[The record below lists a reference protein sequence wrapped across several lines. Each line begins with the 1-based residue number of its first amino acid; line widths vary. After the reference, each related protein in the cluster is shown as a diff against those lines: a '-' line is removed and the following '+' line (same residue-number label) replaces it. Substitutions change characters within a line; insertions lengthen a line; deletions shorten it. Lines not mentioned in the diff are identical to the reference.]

1 MNSMGV
7 FHDINIKKSTDLM
20 SAFDRVLFQ
29 TSDLVDKMDNY
40 QMDPNNIKRKKYL
53 NKNLKN
59 DKSYNPYSSQSK
71 VYEENLV
78 DEIDRMLNPSH
89 QNEVDELE
97 GMMNYLRN
105 RELGNKKSNHEEKV
119 KYGYGNKYNNFNSK
133 GYSYR
138 NNQFSNNRKNHVGNY
153 KSSRIGGNH
162 LIHASKFVL
171 NNNNKKRGYK
181 KNNPY

>member
-40 QMDPNNIKRKKYL
+40 QMDPNNLKRKKFQ

-97 GMMNYLRN
+97 GMM
-105 RELGNKKSNHEEKV
+105 

-153 KSSRIGGNH
+153 KSSSIGGNH